1 MKVASRVRKRLSGYK
16 LWKPTPWRVVLL
28 CAVLYAVLLAGLS
41 VYKHEIYASSR
52 FDLGNMDQA
61 VWNSSQGRILEA
73 TDEQGELTSRLKNHA
88 DLLLLAFV
96 PLYWIYPSPIW
107 LLVVQAAVVGA
118 GAIPLF
124 LLAKR
129 FLGGY
134 GGWPAALVSIAY
146 LFNPGLQSANLFDFH
161 AQTMAGTLLLFAFYY
176 LIKKRLWPFV
186 VFAVLASLAKEEIS
200 LIVAMMGLYA
210 IFLLRRPRWG
220 VPIFAAGSAYFLFVM
235 LFLIPSFNPGDAS
248 ELVEGR
254 YDAFGGSITG
264 VARTALSDPGFTLS
278 YVFTGEKLLYLVKLL
293 GIPAFLGLFAPF
305 LLAIPLPELAINLL
319 SDRPQMTSIDY
330 HYSAPILPFVYL
342 AAAAGISNSI
352 NLTLS
357 LKYRLIQSRR
367 RFPGQASRLAALL
380 PGRRALH
387 GVPLALACIILLLG
401 VEADYRTGP
410 LPLFH
415 SPGNYSSVIDPPSR
429 EHARALNEAVSLIP
443 EGVPVS
449 TTNPLGP
456 HLAHRRYLYLFPTI
470 QDAEYVV
477 IDETEPSY
485 DTYTNPV
492 LNLSSTL
499 KLERDPDYRKIF
511 SRDGVAV
518 FEHTTP
524 S

>member
-1 MKVASRVRKRLSGYK
+1 MKVASRVRKHLSGYK
-16 LWKPTPWRVVLL
+16 LRKPTPRQTVIL

-118 GAIPLF
+118 GAVPLF

-129 FLGGY
+129 FLGEN

-176 LIKKRLWPFV
+176 LIKKRLWPFA

-210 IFLLRRPRWG
+210 IFPLRRPRWG
-220 VPIFAAGSAYFLFVM
+220 IPVFTVGSAYFLFVM
-235 LFLIPSFNPGDAS
+235 LVLIPAFNPGDAS

-254 YDAFGGSITG
+254 YDAFGGSMTG
-264 VARTALSDPGFTLS
+264 VVRTALSDPGFTLS
-278 YVFTGEKLLYLVKLL
+278 YIFTGEKLLYLVKLL
-293 GIPAFLGLFAPF
+293 GIPAFLALFAPF

-330 HYSAPILPFVYL
+330 HYSAPILPFIYL
-342 AAAAGISNSI
+342 AAAAGISNLTGI
-352 NLTLS
+352 TLS
-357 LKYRLIQSRR
+357 LKTRLMEARSRFSGR
-367 RFPGQASRLAALL
+367 ISRLASLL
-380 PGRRALH
+380 PGRRALRKA
-387 GVPLALACIILLLG
+387 PLVLAVTVLLLG
-401 VEADYRTGP
+401 VEVDYRTGP

-429 EHARALNEAVSLIP
+429 EHLRALDGAVSLIP
-443 EGVPVS
+443 DDAPVS

-456 HLAHRRYLYLFPTI
+456 HLAHRRYLYLFPTV

-499 KLERDPDYRKIF
+499 KLERSPDYRKIY
-511 SRDGVAV
+511 SRDGVTV
-518 FEHTTP
+518 FERTA